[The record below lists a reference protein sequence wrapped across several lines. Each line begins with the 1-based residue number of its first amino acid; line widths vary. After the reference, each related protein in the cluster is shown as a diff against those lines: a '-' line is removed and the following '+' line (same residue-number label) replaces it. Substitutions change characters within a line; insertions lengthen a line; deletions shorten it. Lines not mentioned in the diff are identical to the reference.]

1 MKNILIVE
9 DSATYRELL
18 CKVLK
23 GKGYKV
29 KGVGSVKSALDEIK
43 KDIYDFICTDYNLP
57 DDTGTA
63 LLQHEFTKNIPI
75 CIMTTSVDRH
85 IFNMAKSL
93 GAVECFDKATP
104 KKEKKTYTVEEIAEQ
119 LCVSKKVAYALVKS
133 GQFAYVRAGRAI
145 RVSKDSFD
153 KWLNQN

>member
-1 MKNILIVE
+1 MPHDGSIAPFVVSSPFHGLRVVP
-9 DSATYRELL
+9 
-18 CKVLK
+18 CKLTL
-23 GKGYKV
+23 
-29 KGVGSVKSALDEIK
+29 S
-43 KDIYDFICTDYNLP
+43 
-57 DDTGTA
+57 DTSNT
-63 LLQHEFTKNIPI
+63 E
-75 CIMTTSVDRH
+75 
-85 IFNMAKSL
+85 
-93 GAVECFDKATP
+93 TP

>member
-1 MKNILIVE
+1 MKKKTLVPLIIFLLGICL
-9 DSATYRELL
+9 ELL
-18 CKVLK
+18 LLVI
-23 GKGYKV
+23 
-29 KGVGSVKSALDEIK
+29 S
-43 KDIYDFICTDYNLP
+43 
-57 DDTGTA
+57 DTSNT
-63 LLQHEFTKNIPI
+63 E
-75 CIMTTSVDRH
+75 
-85 IFNMAKSL
+85 
-93 GAVECFDKATP
+93 TP

>member
-1 MKNILIVE
+1 MLLSHGK
-9 DSATYRELL
+9 ELL
-18 CKVLK
+18 LLVI
-23 GKGYKV
+23 
-29 KGVGSVKSALDEIK
+29 S
-43 KDIYDFICTDYNLP
+43 
-57 DDTGTA
+57 DTSNTG
-63 LLQHEFTKNIPI
+63 
-75 CIMTTSVDRH
+75 
-85 IFNMAKSL
+85 
-93 GAVECFDKATP
+93 TP